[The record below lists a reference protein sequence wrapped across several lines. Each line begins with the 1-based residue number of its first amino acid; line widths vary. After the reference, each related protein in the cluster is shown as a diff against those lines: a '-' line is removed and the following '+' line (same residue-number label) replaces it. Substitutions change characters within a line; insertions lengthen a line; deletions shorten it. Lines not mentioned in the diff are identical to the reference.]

1 MLPDRSAT
9 LALIRQRLAPLGES
23 TIEIFDDSHL
33 HAGHAGAREGGHFR
47 LQISAPAFGGLSTL
61 QRHRKVL
68 ALLGDLA
75 AAGIHALSISA
86 SDGPPAA

>member
-1 MLPDRSAT
+1 MAQDRTVT
-9 LALIRQRLAPLGES
+9 LALIRQRLEPLGES

-47 LQISAPAFGGLSTL
+47 LQITAPAFRGMSTL

-75 AAGIHALSISA
+75 AAGIHALSITA
-86 SDGPPAA
+86 FDGTTAA